1 MNKRIAASSVL
12 WRVCALIVALAM
24 AAFAGEK
31 TPSLA
36 SSSATYPILD
46 YKILNLGTFHED
58 PLCSG
63 FECYSKANDVNSW
76 GQVVG
81 ESLGSSICPDCF
93 YGFRTSPNQPIT
105 PADLLYRLDGDL
117 GSVALGL
124 NDDGVAVG
132 YSWPGDQA
140 VRWVGTQPSSLDPIT
155 PPWSR
160 AHAIND
166 MGVPAGGH
174 SSGGSGERA
183 WAYLTSWSLN
193 AFFGRALDFNNH
205 GVMVGYAHV
214 PDRPGVIHA
223 FRWSSSAGF
232 EDLGTLDSSCPT
244 CDSSASAINDSGR
257 IVGSSAFDPHV
268 STVEPVF
275 HAFLWRRRLLIG
287 ASPIV
292 DLGTL
297 CSSDGHL
304 CYSRALDINIHN
316 HIVGQSDITKSS
328 DAEPHAFLYQTTM
341 RDIHTLLSPVDRV
354 QWRLTEASAINDLG
368 QIAGTGYFQGD
379 KQRAYLL
386 TPPVNYI
393 INLLKAL
400 PVLYSPELV
409 EEHRSLAAKMDV
421 SEAAVERGDLGE
433 VHRQLDAYQDEVKTL
448 VETRRL
454 NRIHATKLMA
464 GAALIR
470 REIESYAQR

>member
-1 MNKRIAASSVL
+1 M
-12 WRVCALIVALAM
+12 
-24 AAFAGEK
+24 
-31 TPSLA
+31 
-36 SSSATYPILD
+36 
-46 YKILNLGTFHED
+46 
-58 PLCSG
+58 
-63 FECYSKANDVNSW
+63 
-76 GQVVG
+76 
-81 ESLGSSICPDCF
+81 
-93 YGFRTSPNQPIT
+93 
-105 PADLLYRLDGDL
+105 
-117 GSVALGL
+117 
-124 NDDGVAVG
+124 
-132 YSWPGDQA
+132 
-140 VRWVGTQPSSLDPIT
+140 
-155 PPWSR
+155 
-160 AHAIND
+160 
-166 MGVPAGGH
+166 
-174 SSGGSGERA
+174 
-183 WAYLTSWSLN
+183 
-193 AFFGRALDFNNH
+193 
-205 GVMVGYAHV
+205 
-214 PDRPGVIHA
+214 
-223 FRWSSSAGF
+223 
-232 EDLGTLDSSCPT
+232 
-244 CDSSASAINDSGR
+244 
-257 IVGSSAFDPHV
+257 
-268 STVEPVF
+268 
-275 HAFLWRRRLLIG
+275 
-287 ASPIV
+287 V

-297 CSSDGHL
+297 CPSDGHL
-304 CYSRALDINIHN
+304 CHSRALDINIHN
-316 HIVGQSDITKSS
+316 HIVGQSDTTKSS